1 MKRKPKQIVV
11 EYIDPE
17 TGQKTKTI
25 VDKVIKK
32 KVTSLKK
39 AIIKKREIERL
50 NRLQRKEEK
59 RQLREEKERN
69 AVTQGEATDGYV
81 TIDEEVIHSKNSI
94 APYQSQL
101 LIPDTD
107 GESAASVSA
116 AKTTML
122 KDGGGIPYKPIFNDL
137 DTIFDEIK
145 QEMTM
150 VKSKQFSDNI

>member
-1 MKRKPKQIVV
+1 MV

-81 TIDEEVIHSKNSI
+81 TIDEEVIHSKNSN
-94 APYQSQL
+94 APYQSQFQL
-101 LIPDTD
+101 LISDTD
-107 GESAASVSA
+107 GEGAASLSA
-116 AKTTML
+116 TKTTML

-145 QEMTM
+145 QEMTL
-150 VKSKQFSDNI
+150 VKSKQFSDKI

>member
-1 MKRKPKQIVV
+1 LKRKPKQIVV

-81 TIDEEVIHSKNSI
+81 TIDEEVIHSKNSN

-101 LIPDTD
+101 LISDTD
-107 GESAASVSA
+107 GEGAASVSA
-116 AKTTML
+116 AKTTIL

-145 QEMTM
+145 QEMTL
-150 VKSKQFSDNI
+150 VKSKQFSDKI

>member
-1 MKRKPKQIVV
+1 MV

-59 RQLREEKERN
+59 RQLREERERN
-69 AVTQGEATDGYV
+69 AVTPGETTDGYV
-81 TIDEEVIHSKNSI
+81 TIDEEVIHSKNSN
-94 APYQSQL
+94 APH
-101 LIPDTD
+101 
-107 GESAASVSA
+107 
-116 AKTTML
+116 
-122 KDGGGIPYKPIFNDL
+122 
-137 DTIFDEIK
+137 
-145 QEMTM
+145 
-150 VKSKQFSDNI
+150 